1 MLYDVKLADEERS
14 RIAGLVGR
22 SLKVITANTWSAEI
36 RCPDFSL
43 NIEPEEVATPDH
55 EHPIAV
61 VQRPKVLAGS
71 SSRFL
76 KDIEYIVAE
85 DLGCVIAVNI
95 FRVLVSFSR
104 GRPGPAIKLPMG
116 GEIPEG
122 IDFGWIYYKPSEREQ
137 AIQEISRTQA
147 LVDLEIGFELVT
159 RNCPSI
165 VFYTIGFFIG
175 VSVGALP
182 REEEWVE
189 LGVFTRHGLCGD
201 IGA

>member
-1 MLYDVKLADEERS
+1 MKLTDEERS
-14 RIAGLVGR
+14 RLAGLVGR

-55 EHPIAV
+55 EHPLADV
-61 VQRPKVLAGS
+61 ERPKVLAGS
-71 SSRFL
+71 SSRLL

-95 FRVLVSFSR
+95 FRVLVSFSPCTR
-104 GRPGPAIKLPMG
+104 GPAIKLRKG
-116 GEIPEG
+116 GEIPEW
-122 IDFGWIYYKPSEREQ
+122 IEFGWIYHKPSEREQ
-137 AIQEISRTQA
+137 AIQEISGTQA

-159 RNCPSI
+159 RKCPSI

-201 IGA
+201 TGA